1 MKKDIFNG
9 NIKTEYIGYVKVSLI
24 FFVIACLFPCCVF
37 FFVALLYEKVEYAAR
52 ILMFVMSGVLLVAS
66 FLYPLISLWAI
77 KNYDKH
83 PKLAKKLIK
92 EFVFIDFD
100 EKLFQYLIE
109 KGVKEKNKK

>member
-1 MKKDIFNG
+1 MIVFA
-9 NIKTEYIGYVKVSLI
+9 
-24 FFVIACLFPCCVF
+24 IACLFCFCVL

-52 ILMFVMSGVLLVAS
+52 ILMFVMSGILLVVS

-100 EKLFQYLIE
+100 ERLYQYLIE
-109 KGVKEKNKK
+109 NGVKEKNKK